1 MALGEREAVDLTSL
15 LSTALEAVDVASAVV
30 MARDPG
36 DLTPKG
42 DRDLTSEVDFAIE
55 RAVRDFLRTRTPS
68 VGIWAKRRGCPS
80 DRVNSYGFSIRLA
93 ER

>member
-1 MALGEREAVDLTSL
+1 MLV
-15 LSTALEAVDVASAVV
+15 VSAVV

-42 DRDLTSEVDFAIE
+42 DRDRPPEVDFAIE
-55 RAVRDFLRTRTPS
+55 RAVRGLSSYQDAIRRDLGR
-68 VGIWAKRRGCPS
+68 KRRGCPS
-80 DRVNSYGFSIRLA
+80 YLVNSYGFSIRLT